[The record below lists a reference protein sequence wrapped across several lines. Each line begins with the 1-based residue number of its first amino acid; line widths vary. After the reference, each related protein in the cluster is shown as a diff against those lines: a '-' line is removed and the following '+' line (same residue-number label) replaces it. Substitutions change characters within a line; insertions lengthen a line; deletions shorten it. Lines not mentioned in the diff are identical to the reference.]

1 MTSLVVPYPGPTIAP
16 LRLPAPS
23 RLLVAVLAAVAV
35 LATALVVAPD
45 ATTPTQ
51 LAVAQV
57 QWIDGQTVGVT
68 TPDVAG
74 VEFTVVQHTGGVQAL
89 FEIEGPDAP
98 TAYRFDNAIPA
109 GHTATISASGS
120 VTITD
125 TAGATTGVIAAPWAL
140 DANGVDVPTHYTIDG
155 TTLTQTVD
163 HLGTGI
169 VYPITA
175 DPCWETSNPH
185 TTCQNSGYRYVP
197 PPPPSPPLQWW
208 ESALIGA
215 SSGFLGAVT
224 CLPAGPV
231 AAALCGAVV
240 GAVTAAAAG

>member
-1 MTSLVVPYPGPTIAP
+1 MTSLTVHYPGPTIAP

-23 RLLVAVLAAVAV
+23 RLLVAV

-74 VEFTVVQHTGGVQAL
+74 VEFTVVEHTGGVQAL

-109 GHTATISASGS
+109 GHAATISASGS

-169 VYPITA
+169 AYPITA
-175 DPCWETSNPH
+175 DPWWRPSLKAVTLQFAVNLFI
-185 TTCQNSGYRYVP
+185 VP
-197 PPPPSPPLQWW
+197 LALAFPL
-208 ESALIGA
+208 AAPFILVAGNYGA
-215 SSGFLGAVT
+215 VMLGAAI
-224 CLPAGPV
+224 L
-231 AAALCGAVV
+231 
-240 GAVTAAAAG
+240 